1 MANSVIGIVNSVIDS
16 INNLFHISFKGLTLL
31 GKEVIPAFNV
41 RLVNLPHIRTFAE
54 GGFPDQGQLFVAWE
68 AGAEMVG
75 SIGRRA
81 AVANNDQIVEG
92 ISSGVSNANE
102 ELISTLFA
110 VGQQIIQAINEKDT
124 DVYMDKTK
132 VSLAVAKT
140 QGQRARMY
148 GR

>member
-1 MANSVIGIVNSVIDS
+1 
-16 INNLFHISFKGLTLL
+16 
-31 GKEVIPAFNV
+31 
-41 RLVNLPHIRTFAE
+41 
-54 GGFPDQGQLFVAWE
+54 
-68 AGAEMVG
+68 MVG

-132 VSLAVAKT
+132 VSLAVTKT

>member
-1 MANSVIGIVNSVIDS
+1 
-16 INNLFHISFKGLTLL
+16 
-31 GKEVIPAFNV
+31 
-41 RLVNLPHIRTFAE
+41 
-54 GGFPDQGQLFVAWE
+54 
-68 AGAEMVG
+68 MVG

-124 DVYMDKTK
+124 NVYMDKTK